1 MAAPPAIPR
10 RGLFIG
16 GGWREPALGRRIP
29 VINPATEDTIGS
41 SRHPIPSRS
50 PPLSTLCPSA
60 TSLST
65 LLPVGTRTLL
75 TEASGLLRG
84 L

>member
-16 GGWREPALGRRIP
+16 GRWREPTLGRRIP

-41 SRHPIPSRS
+41 FRRPRTPV
-50 PPLSTLCPSA
+50 PLSPTPPFRRI
-60 TSLST
+60 
-65 LLPVGTRTLL
+65 LLDVP
-75 TEASGLLRG
+75 LRYCHYS
-84 L
+84 

>member
-29 VINPATEDTIGS
+29 VINPATEDTIGTF
-41 SRHPIPSRS
+41 RRPAPTPHLS
-50 PPLSTLCPSA
+50 PPPFRHIV
-60 TSLST
+60 
-65 LLPVGTRTLL
+65 LLLL
-75 TEASGLLRG
+75 LAPC
-84 L
+84 

>member
-41 SRHPIPSRS
+41 SRHPIPFPS
-50 PPLSTLCPSA
+50 PLHPLPFRHIA
-60 TSLST
+60 FDAA
-65 LLPVGTRTLL
+65 
-75 TEASGLLRG
+75 ASWYSYPAD
-84 L
+84 

>member
-29 VINPATEDTIGS
+29 VINPATEDTIGTF
-41 SRHPIPSRS
+41 RRPVPF
-50 PPLSTLCPSA
+50 PLPSA
-60 TSLST
+60 LPPHRST
-65 LLPVGTRTLL
+65 TTASTVLILAFCLLCARLMVGD
-75 TEASGLLRG
+75 
-84 L
+84 

>member
-41 SRHPIPSRS
+41 SRRPIPFPS
-50 PPLSTLCPSA
+50 PPPFRRIA
-60 TSLST
+60 FDAA
-65 LLPVGTRTLL
+65 GTRTLL
-75 TEASGLLRG
+75 TGL
-84 L
+84 